1 MFGDDLLVAPVLEP
15 DFTAWTVYL
24 PGKET
29 WVSCE
34 TDVADR
40 VAKCQGY
47 GRYISVK
54 SLKTWGKIFESHKK
68 MAKNWIKMAK
78 NG

>member
-34 TDVADR
+34 TDVADDETKDCGIGSTLHLH
-40 VAKCQGY
+40 VYC
-47 GRYISVK
+47 
-54 SLKTWGKIFESHKK
+54 
-68 MAKNWIKMAK
+68 
-78 NG
+78 